1 MLICLRMVGTNIQI
15 QSFSGV
21 DLLLNLN
28 SLNSS
33 SLILCSIIR
42 TSPYFLPIQ
51 IFGSRGKCT
60 FFHPSHASLDKRTE
74 RQIVRIDSCS
84 WQLES
89 HIQNKAG
96 VEWSDDR
103 SVFTALTSSSIQR
116 RRPMKRD
123 EVNVRMRVRG
133 FYLSAKAKWKAIN
146 CTWSH
151 QLFSNDNWV
160 NLSSAAAA
168 RIVLALPS
176 NDELFPFSL
185 LHGGPTSLH

>member
-1 MLICLRMVGTNIQI
+1 MLDHPHKSAFFANPNFRITRQMYPFSSIARFAWQTN
-15 QSFSGV
+15 
-21 DLLLNLN
+21 
-28 SLNSS
+28 
-33 SLILCSIIR
+33 R
-42 TSPYFLPIQ
+42 
-51 IFGSRGKCT
+51 
-60 FFHPSHASLDKRTE
+60 

-103 SVFTALTSSSIQR
+103 SVFTALTSCSIQR

-185 LHGGPTSLH
+185 LHGRPTSLH